1 MNIGL
6 FCVFD
11 IFFFFFFFP
20 TMNRCSD
27 PVPKQFKVR
36 APAGHTFQES
46 LNSQRLSLLAEP
58 FGRYTTQSIYP
69 TDVR

>member
-46 LNSQRLSLLAEP
+46 LNCQRLSLLVEP
-58 FGRYTTQSIYP
+58 VDRYTQSIYP